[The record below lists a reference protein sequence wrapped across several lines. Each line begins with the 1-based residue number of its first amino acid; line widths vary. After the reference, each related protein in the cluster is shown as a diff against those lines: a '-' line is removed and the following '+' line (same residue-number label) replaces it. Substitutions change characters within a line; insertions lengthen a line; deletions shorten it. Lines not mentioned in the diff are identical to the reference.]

1 MFNNQETHV
10 ARFIVPGSI
19 FPSIPPKTLELFN
32 EGYWDVIE
40 QYLMV
45 FCFAENWD
53 DINGFFENWL
63 FDHVG
68 EENGEAM
75 EMKMLD
81 GMTELME
88 IYGDFSDVLGRT
100 LHILR
105 SPPPLWSVASVTCN
119 TLTKLDV
126 VVVATYE
133 KHQDPEDA
141 YRPDIYSPTANVAS
155 RMYNPNQPRLYNLHS
170 LI

>member
-1 MFNNQETHV
+1 MLNDHDVRVE
-10 ARFIVPGSI
+10 RFIVPGSI

-32 EGYWDVIE
+32 ESYWDIIE
-40 QYLMV
+40 QYLLI

-68 EENGEAM
+68 EEHGEAM
-75 EMKMLD
+75 EMRMLE

-88 IYGDFSDVLGRT
+88 IYGDFSEVLGRT
-100 LHILR
+100 LHSLR
-105 SPPPLWSVASVTCN
+105 NLPPLWGVMGVTCKA
-119 TLTKLDV
+119 LAHDV
-126 VVVATYE
+126 IVLVTCE

-141 YRPDIYSPTANVAS
+141 YRPDIYSPTANVAP
-155 RMYNPNQPRLYNLHS
+155 RTYNPNQPKLYNFHS